1 MKTAEEYEDK
11 DDFYY
16 DDYDGPL
23 ESCPNCGRMYDDI
36 DYDFQS
42 CNKCGWDD
50 VNKKYGERLKPDE
63 WDYMNGAADILTG
76 EWL

>member
-16 DDYDGPL
+16 DDYDGQS
-23 ESCPNCGRMYDDI
+23 ESCTNCGRMYDDI

-42 CNKCGWDD
+42 CSKCGWDD
-50 VNKKYGERLKPDE
+50 YDQMP
-63 WDYMNGAADILTG
+63 
-76 EWL
+76 